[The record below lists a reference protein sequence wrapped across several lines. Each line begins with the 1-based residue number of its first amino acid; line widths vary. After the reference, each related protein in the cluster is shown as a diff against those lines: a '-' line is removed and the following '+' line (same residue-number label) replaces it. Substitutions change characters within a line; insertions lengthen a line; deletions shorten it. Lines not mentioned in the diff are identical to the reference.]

1 MARVS
6 VIVLAFQ
13 HEAYLA
19 ECLDSVLAQRTTHE
33 IEVLIGQDASTDDTP
48 AICDRYAAMDPRIRV
63 FHRTNEAKWH
73 IEGHPTGR
81 ASCLDLLQ
89 RATGD
94 YVTLLDGDDGWLEP
108 DKLQR
113 QVDTMGKDPLCTG
126 TYHSTRTVDRHGVPL
141 GLLHPALPDTMG
153 MEQVVGTR
161 SPFHTSAFVYRNS
174 AAMRKMILSDQGWK
188 AGSYDLW
195 LFACAASLGTLRRI
209 VGEASFYR
217 QHGQGISAS
226 GLFVRGN
233 LHRLRILEWLMFD
246 KLTLGRYRAHLH
258 RVCDEHLAGL
268 MGKSFTR
275 RDAWLW
281 VEAVVSHPGF
291 FLAGQGRL
299 ARVVR
304 AIRTD
309 GAN

>member
-19 ECLDSVLAQRTTHE
+19 ECLDSVLAQHTTHE

-63 FHRTNEAKWH
+63 FHRANERKWR

-81 ASCLDLLQ
+81 ANCLDLLQ
-89 RATGD
+89 RATGNF
-94 YVTLLDGDDGWLEP
+94 VTLLDGDDGWLDP
-108 DKLQR
+108 QKIQR
-113 QVDTMGKDPLCTG
+113 QLDTMVADPSCMG
-126 TYHSTRTVDRHGVPL
+126 TYHATRTVDRLGTPS
-141 GLLHPALPDTMG
+141 GLLHAALPATIG
-153 MEQVVGTR
+153 VQQAVGTR
-161 SPFHTSAFVYRNS
+161 SPFHTSAFVYRNT
-174 AAMRKMILSDQGWK
+174 AEMKRMILSAEGWK

-209 VGEASFYR
+209 DGEASFYR